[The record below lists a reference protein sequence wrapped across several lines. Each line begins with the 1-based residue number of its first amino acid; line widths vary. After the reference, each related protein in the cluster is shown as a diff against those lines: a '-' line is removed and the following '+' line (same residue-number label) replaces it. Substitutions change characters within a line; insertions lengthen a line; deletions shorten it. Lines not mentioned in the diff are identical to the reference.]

1 MNAAQQQIRLASD
14 APIDL
19 QTHTI
24 WSDGEWTPEA
34 LIQHF
39 IREGFGLAAITD
51 HDRPDTAAALQA
63 LAQAQGLSLLVAVEM
78 TTTWR
83 GQLVDMLGY
92 GFHPEAPVLRAL
104 AQDVWHRQR
113 ENSRTVYHQLVQ
125 QGRVPAHDPAELETI
140 LQAPA
145 AQQIQDL
152 QKLIIRHA
160 APGTRISPGDLI
172 TAAGFEFATSPLADV
187 VDAIHV
193 AGGVALIAHPGRGGE
208 FLSFT
213 PALLDQLRRE
223 VPLDGLEAHYP
234 RHTPE
239 QVEQFLAYAQ
249 RHYLLVSAGSDSHR
263 PAQPPIKYPA
273 HLARRLLE
281 RLGVDIEG

>member
-1 MNAAQQQIRLASD
+1 M
-14 APIDL
+14 
-19 QTHTI
+19 
-24 WSDGEWTPEA
+24 PEA

-39 IREGFGLAAITD
+39 VQEGFGLAAITD
-51 HDRPDTAAALQA
+51 HDRPDTAAALQT
-63 LAQAQGLSLLVAVEM
+63 LAQAQGLPLLVAVEM

-83 GQLVDMLGY
+83 GHLVDVLGY
-92 GFHPEAPVLRAL
+92 GFHQESPVLRAL
-104 AQDVWHRQR
+104 ALDVLRRQSG
-113 ENSRTVYHQLVQ
+113 NSRHVYDQLIQ
-125 QGRVPAHDPAELETI
+125 QRYVPEHNPAELEAI

-152 QKLIIRHA
+152 QRLLIRHA

-172 TAAGFEFATSPLADV
+172 TAAGFEFATNPLADV

-193 AGGVALIAHPGRGGE
+193 AGGVALIAHPGRGGD
-208 FLSFT
+208 FLPFT
-213 PALLDQLRRE
+213 PDLLDQLRWE

-239 QVEQFLAYAQ
+239 QVEQFQTYAR
-249 RHYLLVSAGSDSHR
+249 RHHLLVSAGSDSHR
-263 PAQPPIKYPA
+263 PEQPPIKYPA

-281 RLGVDIEG
+281 RLGIAVGA

>member
-1 MNAAQQQIRLASD
+1 MNAAQQHIRLPAD

-39 IREGFGLAAITD
+39 VREGFGLAAITD

-63 LAQAQGLSLLVAVEM
+63 LAHAQGLPLLVAVEM

-92 GFHPEAPVLRAL
+92 GFHREAPVLRTL
-104 AQDVWHRQR
+104 AQDVLRRQS

-125 QGRVPAHDPAELETI
+125 QGNLPEHHPAELEAI

-152 QKLIIRHA
+152 QNLIIRHA
-160 APGTRISPGDLI
+160 APGAQISPADLI
-172 TAAGFEFATSPLADV
+172 TAAGFEFATNPLADV

-193 AGGVALIAHPGRGGE
+193 AGGVALIAHPGRGGD
-208 FLSFT
+208 FLPFT